1 MRFLPLLGGV
11 ALSFGMATTA
21 NAQWLDDFDGYALG
35 PLAAQSLWEEWTG
48 SSGVDANVDNAYS
61 FTTSQSVMIV
71 TNNDVVYDFANTPS
85 GRPTSGVWTKS
96 IKTYVPSGST
106 GIGWHILMC
115 NYPTTLEWAVQ
126 TSFDA
131 SLGQVKD
138 GTIGRKLRYD
148 EWVSLVVAI
157 DFANNQYSSWYGNK
171 PLAVNK
177 VYSSLGTSELSVV
190 DLYGDA
196 GGLSGLWYDD
206 ARLEKTS
213 AGPLVLNSNPNPA
226 PSGANLDLYSES
238 PNLTTGDIGVLFT
251 WTINGSFFIAPL
263 MFVSYDVNGEWNFST
278 TLPPGL
284 SGIEAGLKMFA
295 LPAGGKIH
303 TSNEDVIIFL

>member
-1 MRFLPLLGGV
+1 MRLLPFFGGV
-11 ALSFGMATTA
+11 ALACGMAGPA
-21 NAQWLDDFDGYALG
+21 NAQWLDDFDSYALG

-48 SSGVDANVDNAYS
+48 SSGVDANVDNAFSY
-61 FTTSQSVMIV
+61 TAPQSVVIV

-85 GRPTSGVWTKS
+85 GRPSSGVWTTS
-96 IKTYVPSGST
+96 IKTYVPSGAT
-106 GIGWHILMC
+106 GICWYILMC

-138 GTIGRKLRYD
+138 ANLGRKLRYD
-148 EWVSLVVAI
+148 EWVSFVVSI
-157 DFANNQYSSWYGNK
+157 DLDNNQYSSWYGNK

-177 VYSSLGTSELSVV
+177 LYSSLGTTDLAVV

-196 GGLSGLWYDD
+196 GGLSGFWYDD

-213 AGPLVLNSNPNPA
+213 GGPLVLTSSPNPA
-226 PSGANLDLYSES
+226 PSGANLALYSES
-238 PNLTTGDIGVLFT
+238 PLLNNGDIGVLFN
-251 WTINGSFFIAPL
+251 WTVNGTFLIFPL
-263 MFVSYDVNGEWNFST
+263 LFVSFDVNGEWNFST
-278 TLPPGL
+278 TVPPGL

-295 LPAGGKIH
+295 LPAGGKILS
-303 TSNEDVIIFL
+303 SNEDVIIFS